1 MRPLATKGAR
11 VESTVQSQP
20 IRIDIGEG
28 SSSLPWRLIRN
39 ELQALAPAQ
48 FTMVDYL
55 LSDLVDRAPTLSEQE
70 QVRELMIV
78 ILSGLTP
85 RFPFSRE
92 IRPLDS

>member
-1 MRPLATKGAR
+1 MGSRL
-11 VESTVQSQP
+11 QSSP
-20 IRIDIGEG
+20 IRIGIEG
-28 SSSLPWRLIRN
+28 GDQTLPWRLIRD

-55 LSDLVDRAPTLSEQE
+55 LSDLMDRAPTLSEQE
-70 QVRELMIV
+70 QVHELMIV

-85 RFPFSRE
+85 RFPPSRE